1 MRSVV
6 WRRQE
11 EVKENSAESI
21 VEDVLPLCIS
31 CGELV
36 KVSSHVRDRITPGF
50 WKVGEEMM

>member
-50 WKVGEEMM
+50 WKVEEEMM